1 MATPKQDPGP
11 FSVLFDYKEEQKKL
25 DERKKQQEESQK
37 KIMRTNAVG
46 DAFKLLIDAVGGS
59 MGASII
65 PRPVNPALMKASE
78 RLGEYEKDYQ
88 TQDDRLR
95 LQDLRA
101 KEMDLQYQQGVGAEE
116 RQKAWENEKIAG
128 QRKWEGEKID
138 QANKQQLERDKLNAG
153 YAKDL
158 ENVRSKNDL
167 TQLQEKYRGEVEKIT
182 TKAQEDLKKAGGLY
196 VARYDDPYKTEAL
209 NRDVVLGM
217 FKDLKQYLLDK
228 GVYPTMQPAVLQSKD
243 QGAISNDDLRKLIS
257 DYPEFFAPRLPQLTG
272 GAPLPQTPQLTPLE
286 KRKQRYDEEI
296 EKIITNLNLSPRER
310 ARKIKALQ
318 KNNKDILD
326 MEPATDEFIPVGA
339 DGVTD
344 VSSIFK

>member
-1 MATPKQDPGP
+1 MPKVKDPGP
-11 FSVLFDYKEEQKKL
+11 FTALFDYQEEQKKL
-25 DERKKQQEESQK
+25 EERKKQQEDSQK
-37 KIMRTNAVG
+37 KIMRTNALG
-46 DAFKLLIDAVGGS
+46 DAFRLLIDAVGGS

-88 TQDDRLR
+88 TQGDRLR

-101 KEMDLQYQQGVGAEE
+101 KEMDLQYQQGLESEATK
-116 RQKAWENEKIAG
+116 RQ
-128 QRKWEGEKID
+128 WEGEKID
-138 QANKQQLERDKLNAG
+138 AAHKQQLERDRLNAG

-167 TQLQEKYRGEVEKIT
+167 TQLQEKYKGEVEKIT

-286 KRKQRYDEEI
+286 KRKQKYDEEL

-326 MEPATDEFIPVGA
+326 MEPEATKEFIPVGA
-339 DGVTD
+339 DGTTD
-344 VSSIFK
+344 VSSLFK

>member
-37 KIMRTNAVG
+37 KIMRTNALG
-46 DAFKLLIDAVGGS
+46 EAFRLLVDAVGGS
-59 MGASII
+59 QGASIL
-65 PRPVNPALMKASE
+65 PRPANPAIFQASE
-78 RLGEYEKDYQ
+78 RLQGYDKDYRSQ
-88 TQDDRLR
+88 SENLR
-95 LQDLRA
+95 LQDLRT
-101 KEMDLQYQQGVGAEE
+101 KELDLQHGLG
-116 RQKAWENEKIAG
+116 
-128 QRKWEGEKID
+128 
-138 QANKQQLERDKLNAG
+138 LERDKLNAG
-153 YAKDL
+153 YAKEL
-158 ENVRSKNDL
+158 ENIRSKNDL
-167 TQLQEKYRGEVEKIT
+167 TQLQEKYRGEVEKIQEKYRGEVEKIT

-228 GVYPTMQPAVLQSKD
+228 GVYPTMQPAVLQSED

-286 KRKQRYDEEI
+286 KRKQKYDEEL
-296 EKIITNLNLSPRER
+296 EKIITNLNLSPKER

-326 MEPATDEFIPVGA
+326 MEPEATKEFIPVGA

>member
-37 KIMRTNAVG
+37 KIMRTNALG
-46 DAFKLLIDAVGGS
+46 EAFRLLVDAVGGS
-59 MGASII
+59 QGASIL
-65 PRPVNPALMKASE
+65 PRPANPAIFQASE
-78 RLGEYEKDYQ
+78 RLQGYDKDYRSQ
-88 TQDDRLR
+88 SENLR
-95 LQDLRA
+95 LQDLRT
-101 KEMDLQYQQGVGAEE
+101 KELDLQHGLGVEAEG
-116 RQKAWENEKIAG
+116 RQRA
-128 QRKWEGEKID
+128 WEGEKLD
-138 QANKQQLERDKLNAG
+138 QANRSQLERDKLNAG
-153 YAKDL
+153 YAKEL
-158 ENVRSKNDL
+158 ENIRSKNDL
-167 TQLQEKYRGEVEKIT
+167 TQLQERYKGELDKIT
-182 TKAQEDLKKAGGLY
+182 TKAQEDLRKAGGLQ
-196 VARYDDPYKTEAL
+196 VARYDDPNQTEPL
-209 NRDVVLGM
+209 NRDTVIGM

-228 GVYPTMQPAVLQSKD
+228 GVYPTMHPAILQTKD
-243 QGAISNDDLRKLIS
+243 QGAISNDDLRKLIA
-257 DYPEFFAPRLPQLTG
+257 DYPEFFAPRFPQLTG
-272 GAPLPQTPQLTPLE
+272 GAPLQQQQQLTPLE

>member
-1 MATPKQDPGP
+1 
-11 FSVLFDYKEEQKKL
+11 
-25 DERKKQQEESQK
+25 
-37 KIMRTNAVG
+37 
-46 DAFKLLIDAVGGS
+46 
-59 MGASII
+59 
-65 PRPVNPALMKASE
+65 
-78 RLGEYEKDYQ
+78 
-88 TQDDRLR
+88 
-95 LQDLRA
+95 
-101 KEMDLQYQQGVGAEE
+101 
-116 RQKAWENEKIAG
+116 
-128 QRKWEGEKID
+128 
-138 QANKQQLERDKLNAG
+138 
-153 YAKDL
+153 
-158 ENVRSKNDL
+158 
-167 TQLQEKYRGEVEKIT
+167 VEKIT

-286 KRKQRYDEEI
+286 KRKQKYDEEL
-296 EKIITNLNLSPRER
+296 EKIITNLNLSPKER

-326 MEPATDEFIPVGA
+326 MEPEATKEFIPVGA

>member
-37 KIMRTNAVG
+37 KIMRTNALGEAFRLLV
-46 DAFKLLIDAVGGS
+46 DAAGGS

-88 TQDDRLR
+88 TQGDRLR

-101 KEMDLQYQQGVGAEE
+101 KEMDLQYQQGLESEATK
-116 RQKAWENEKIAG
+116 RQ
-128 QRKWEGEKID
+128 WEGEKID
-138 QANKQQLERDKLNAG
+138 AAHKQQLDRDKLNAQ
-153 YAKDL
+153 YAKEL

-167 TQLQEKYRGEVEKIT
+167 TQLQERYRGELEKIT
-182 TKAQEDLKKAGGLY
+182 TKSREDLKKAGGLY

-209 NRDVVLGM
+209 NRDVVIGM

-228 GVYPTMQPAVLQSKD
+228 GVYPTMQPAVLQVKD
-243 QGAISNDDLRKLIS
+243 QGSISNDDLRKLIS

-286 KRKQRYDEEI
+286 KRKQKYDEEL

-326 MEPATDEFIPVGA
+326 MEPEATKEFIPAGA
-339 DGVTD
+339 DGTTD

>member
-37 KIMRTNAVG
+37 KIMRTNALG
-46 DAFKLLIDAVGGS
+46 EAFRLLVDAVGGS
-59 MGASII
+59 QGASIL
-65 PRPVNPALMKASE
+65 PRPANPAIFQASE
-78 RLGEYEKDYQ
+78 RLQGYDKDYRSQ
-88 TQDDRLR
+88 SENLR
-95 LQDLRA
+95 LQDLRT
-101 KEMDLQYQQGVGAEE
+101 KELDLQHGLGVEAEG
-116 RQKAWENEKIAG
+116 RQRA
-128 QRKWEGEKID
+128 WEGEKLD
-138 QANKQQLERDKLNAG
+138 QANRYQLERDKLNAG

-286 KRKQRYDEEI
+286 KRKQKYDEEL
-296 EKIITNLNLSPRER
+296 EKIITNLNLSPKER

>member
-37 KIMRTNAVG
+37 KIMRTNALG
-46 DAFKLLIDAVGGS
+46 EAFRLLVDAVGGS
-59 MGASII
+59 QGASIL
-65 PRPVNPALMKASE
+65 PRPANPAIFQASE
-78 RLGEYEKDYQ
+78 RLQGYDKDYRSQ
-88 TQDDRLR
+88 SENLR
-95 LQDLRA
+95 LQDLRT
-101 KEMDLQYQQGVGAEE
+101 KELDLQHGLGVEAEG
-116 RQKAWENEKIAG
+116 RQRA
-128 QRKWEGEKID
+128 WEGEKLD

-158 ENVRSKNDL
+158 ENVRSNNDL

-286 KRKQRYDEEI
+286 KRKQKYDEEL
-296 EKIITNLNLSPRER
+296 EKIITNLNLSPKER

-326 MEPATDEFIPVGA
+326 MEPEATKEFIPVGA